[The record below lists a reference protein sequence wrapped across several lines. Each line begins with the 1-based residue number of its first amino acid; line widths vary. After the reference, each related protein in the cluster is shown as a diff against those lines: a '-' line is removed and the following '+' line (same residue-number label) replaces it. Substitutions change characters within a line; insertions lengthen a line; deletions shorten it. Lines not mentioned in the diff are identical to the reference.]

1 MKVRWLLKAVND
13 LEDLHEYIAVD
24 DPNAASRQLELILNA
39 VARLSENTSMGRP
52 GRVKGT
58 RELVIPKTPYIAAYR
73 IKGDIVEILMK
84 GDRQGELSTVILN

>member
-13 LEDLHEYIAVD
+13 LEDLHEYIAAD
-24 DPNAASRQLELILNA
+24 DLTAASRQLELILKA
-39 VARLSENTSMGRP
+39 AARLSENTNMGRS

-73 IKGDIVEILMK
+73 IKGDVVEILRVLHGARK
-84 GDRQGELSTVILN
+84 WPKRF

>member
-13 LEDLHEYIAVD
+13 LEDLHEYIAAD
-24 DPNAASRQLELILNA
+24 DPTAASRQLELILKA
-39 VARLSENTSMGRP
+39 AARLSENTNLGRP

-73 IKGDIVEILMK
+73 IKNDVVEILRVLHGARK
-84 GDRQGELSTVILN
+84 WPKRF

>member
-13 LEDLHEYIAVD
+13 LEDLHEYIAAD
-24 DPNAASRQLELILNA
+24 DHTAASRQLELILKA
-39 VARLSENTSMGRP
+39 AARLSENTNMGRP

-73 IKGDIVEILMK
+73 IKGDIAEILRVLHGARK
-84 GDRQGELSTVILN
+84 WPKRF

>member
-13 LEDLHEYIAVD
+13 LEDLREYIAVD

-73 IKGDIVEILMK
+73 IKGDIVEILRVLHGAGK
-84 GDRQGELSTVILN
+84 WPKRF

>member
-13 LEDLHEYIAVD
+13 LEDLHEYIAAD
-24 DPNAASRQLELILNA
+24 DLTAASRQLELILKA
-39 VARLSENTSMGRP
+39 AARLSENTNMGRH

-73 IKGDIVEILMK
+73 IKGDVVEILRVLHGARK
-84 GDRQGELSTVILN
+84 WPKRF

>member
-13 LEDLHEYIAVD
+13 LEDLHEYIAAD
-24 DPNAASRQLELILNA
+24 DLTAASRQLELILKA
-39 VARLSENTSMGRP
+39 AARLSENTNMGRP

-73 IKGDIVEILMK
+73 IKGDVVEILRVLHGARK
-84 GDRQGELSTVILN
+84 WPKRF